1 MPTLTP
7 GEAKAFYDRFG
18 SKQDRQ
24 SFYETAALN
33 RLVENGSFAAA
44 KSVFEFGCGTG
55 RFALDLLQHHLSTGA
70 VYRGSDISST
80 MVGLASA
87 RLVPYGERAAVEL
100 ASGEIAIGLAEH
112 SVDRVVSTYV
122 LDLLSDLG
130 VQKFLAEAKRVLRPD
145 GLLCLVGITHG
156 TTPFSRVVMGIW
168 QWLFTR
174 NPSWVGG
181 CRPTL
186 LAERL
191 ASTDWRVHFRA
202 VAVSWGIASEV
213 VIASP
218 RGGASPRP
226 THFQRT
232 HV

>member
-1 MPTLTP
+1 MASLTP

-18 SKQDRQ
+18 SRQDSQ
-24 SFYETAALN
+24 SFYEAAALDQ
-33 RLVENGSFAAA
+33 LVENGSFATA
-44 KSVFEFGCGTG
+44 KFVFEFGCGTG
-55 RFALDLLQHHLSTGA
+55 RFALDLLQHHLPAGA

-87 RLVPYGERAAVEL
+87 RLAPYGERAAVEL
-100 ASGEIAIGLAEH
+100 SSGEVAIGLGEH

-122 LDLLSDLG
+122 LDLLSASSAER
-130 VQKFLAEAKRVLRPD
+130 FLAEAKRVLRPD
-145 GLLCLVGITHG
+145 GLLCLVGITYG
-156 TTPFSRVVMGIW
+156 TTPSSRVVMGIW

-191 ASTDWRVHFRA
+191 ASADWRVRFRR
-202 VAVSWGIASEV
+202 VVVSWGIASEV
-213 VIASP
+213 VVASP
-218 RGGASPRP
+218 WDVETGA
-226 THFQRT
+226 
-232 HV
+232 